1 MTTIA
6 YKDGVI
12 AYDSRVTRGS
22 LIDHDDYEKLI
33 HRNGHQFLFT
43 GCGADFAALMD
54 EFFGVKVSDNPLD
67 ANGLVITNGR
77 ICQIGR
83 DAESGFWLDDVWMER
98 SFAIGSG
105 RDFALAAMDMGATA
119 KEAVEVAA
127 KRDVYTGG
135 TIRTLVIDEAR
146 ADAKTTSAG
155 VTA

>member
-33 HRNGHQFLFT
+33 HRNGHQFLFA
-43 GCGADFAALMD
+43 GCGADFPALMD
-54 EFFGVKVSDNPLD
+54 EFFGVKASDKPLD
-67 ANGLVITNGR
+67 ANGLVVTNGR
-77 ICQIGR
+77 LCQIGR
-83 DAESGFWLDDVWMER
+83 DAESGFWLDEVWMER

-119 KEAVEVAA
+119 KEAVEAAA
-127 KRDVYTGG
+127 KRDAYTGG
-135 TIRTLVIDEAR
+135 TIRTLVIDEGR
-146 ADAKTTSAG
+146 ANAKAAPAY
-155 VTA
+155 VTD